1 MKARSIRAKAHKEL
15 CETILAAIGDEA
27 LTAAQISGRISIPSR
42 KLSTT
47 LSSLAKRGVICASQ
61 GGYSETNHAPCVLW
75 GRSVQGCAL
84 EQCWPSLVRVPE
96 GQPGA
101 RHVGDR

>member
-1 MKARSIRAKAHKEL
+1 VKARSIRAKAHKEL
-15 CETILAAIGDEA
+15 CETILAALGDEA

-61 GGYSETNHAPCVLW
+61 GGYSEVNHAPCVLW
-75 GRSVQGCAL
+75 GRSVQGCELAR
-84 EQCWPSLVRVPE
+84 CWPMHATLPE
-96 GQPGA
+96 GTPGA
-101 RHVGDR
+101 RHVGER